1 MPLDH
6 PINIGDYQLRPA
18 WKAVHIGLPMQVTAY
33 ILGTIVTRM
42 CAVMHVSKLQPG
54 RLYLGLSLHSRIIAS
69 KAILQE
75 LNVEVKPSRL
85 LSACIPFRGLRY
97 ACPRLPTSASRCVLP
112 SRQVLAAPQIYRV
125 SYAFSV
131 NLYLTEIY
139 AQKKDAYQLCILLF
153 EPLVGFE
160 PTTPRLQIT
169 CSGQLS

>member
-1 MPLDH
+1 MFSDH

-97 ACPRLPTSASRCVLP
+97 ACPRLPTSVKPMCIAFQASLGCP
-112 SRQVLAAPQIYRV
+112 SDL
-125 SYAFSV
+125 SG
-131 NLYLTEIY
+131 
-139 AQKKDAYQLCILLF
+139 
-153 EPLVGFE
+153 EPLSLSGNIMGNSRNTSLEMHV
-160 PTTPRLQIT
+160 TSLYSVLI
-169 CSGQLS
+169 CSSVMSI